1 MSKFQ
6 FKKIIFL
13 TALAVLTACN
23 TTKYVPE
30 GEHLLNKVRV
40 QSDTKVVPKQD
51 IQAYIR
57 QTPNSR
63 MFIFGRTQLGIYN
76 LSSTD
81 TSKWVNRWLR
91 RIGEEPVIYSPL
103 LTNISEKEIQKHFFN
118 KGFMNAQVKSEA
130 SYPKKKQVDIKY
142 IITANEPYY
151 LRGYTVNIPQRELAD
166 IAADSTESLV
176 RSGNLFDTDVL
187 DNERSRI
194 TKKFRDKGYFN
205 FQKDYLHYY
214 ADSTHNARQ
223 VDLVLELNDL
233 PALRDT
239 AKNNA
244 FRKYTI
250 NKIYYY
256 SETDQSMLAPGT
268 KIKLDTV
275 AVGYYDFVYEKRQN
289 IRPSVLIE
297 STHILPGAI
306 YSDLSVEK
314 TYSSLNA
321 LSAVKYMN
329 ISFQQKDSAKLDC
342 FIRLTP
348 NKLQSLSTDLEG
360 TYSAGYW
367 GAGVNV
373 NYGHQNAFLG
383 SEAITARGRFA
394 YEYQG
399 SGQKAIE
406 VGGDLGVKFPTFLF
420 PFATLDLKR
429 KIRANTQFTTTFS
442 YRNRPREYTGV
453 ILGGGWKYNWSE
465 LANVKHTFDL
475 IDLSYVR
482 YPRISKEYEENFF
495 VNYPA
500 FRYNFQNHFIM
511 RMGYSGTYTTF
522 NPLRPLQN
530 YTAMLYGVEVA
541 GNALYAINKIADNK
555 RVVDETQSYY
565 TLFKIRFA
573 QYAKFDYSIS
583 HHQIFDE
590 NNRIVYHAG
599 LGVAVPYGNT
609 RLIPFEKRYFAGGAN
624 SVRGWTAYQLGPGT
638 YTDPKSNYINL
649 NTQMG
654 DVKIDLNMEYRAKL
668 FWKLDAALF
677 LDAGNVWTI
686 RNYAEQPGG
695 AFKFKSF
702 LEQFGVAYG
711 AGLRLDFSF
720 FVIRLDGGLRLH
732 NPALSR
738 TERWR
743 MKPTRDDYAF
753 NLAIGYPF

>member
-1 MSKFQ
+1 M
-6 FKKIIFL
+6 IA
-13 TALAVLTACN
+13 TVLFTGCN

-30 GEHLLNKVRV
+30 GEHLLNKVRI
-40 QSDTKVVPKQD
+40 QSDTKTVPKED

-57 QTPNSR
+57 QMPNSR

-76 LSSTD
+76 LSGVD
-81 TSKWVNRWLR
+81 TTKRRNRWLK
-91 RIGEEPVIYSPL
+91 RIGEEPVIYNPM
-103 LTNISEKEIQKHFFN
+103 LTTISEKEIQKHFFN
-118 KGFMNAQVKSEA
+118 KGFMNVQVKSEA
-130 SYPKKKQVDIKY
+130 TYPKNKRVDIKY
-142 IITANEPYY
+142 IVTSNAPYY
-151 LRGYTVNIPQRELAD
+151 LRGYTVNIPQKELAD

-176 RSGNLFDTDVL
+176 RSGKLFDSDVL
-187 DNERSRI
+187 DAERARI
-194 TKKFRDKGYFN
+194 TKKFRDRGYFN

-214 ADSTHNARQ
+214 ADSAQNLRQ
-223 VDLVLELNDL
+223 VDLVLELNDI
-233 PALRDT
+233 PALKDSV
-239 AKNNA
+239 KNTI
-244 FRKYTI
+244 FKKLTI

-256 SETDQSMLAPGT
+256 SETDRSAFLPSD

-275 AVGYYDFVYEKRQN
+275 KVGYYDFVYEKKQN

-297 STHILPGAI
+297 STHIVPGTV

-329 ISFQQKDSAKLDC
+329 ISFQQKDSTKLDC
-342 FIRLTP
+342 YIRLTP
-348 NKLQSLSTDLEG
+348 NKLQSLSSDLEG
-360 TYSAGYW
+360 TYSAGYL

-383 SEAITARGRFA
+383 SEAVTARGRFA

-429 KIRANTQFTTTFS
+429 KIRANTQFTATFS

-482 YPRISKEYEENFF
+482 YPRISAEYEQNFF

-511 RMGYSGTYTTF
+511 RMGYSGSYSTI

-530 YTAMLYGVEVA
+530 YTSMLYGVEVA
-541 GNALYAINKIADNK
+541 GNALYAINKIANNK
-555 RVVDETQSYY
+555 PVEDGIYKYY
-565 TLFKIRFA
+565 TLFNIRFA

-599 LGVAVPYGNT
+599 IGVAIPYGNT
-609 RLIPFEKRYFAGGAN
+609 SVIPFEKRYFAGGAN
-624 SVRGWTAYQLGPGT
+624 SVRGWTAYQLGPGK
-638 YTDPKSNYINL
+638 YIDPKSSYINL

-686 RNYAEQPGG
+686 RNYDEQPGG
-695 AFKFKSF
+695 AFKFNSF

-711 AGLRLDFSF
+711 GGLRLDFSF
-720 FVIRLDGGLRLH
+720 FVIRLDGGLRLY

-743 MKPTRDDYAF
+743 TKPTRDDYAF